1 MRNIVTPHMISFV
14 NRRHISV
21 QKLDASI
28 QDILNQ
34 YNLFSLPKLWGVEK
48 QPPLMEQNTIYM
60 KKTYCQNTTSDMGAM
75 EE

>member
-34 YNLFSLPKLWGVEK
+34 YNLLAFQNYGGVEK

-60 KKTYCQNTTSDMGAM
+60 KKTYCQNTTLDMGAM